1 VIRVPMTVAMAG
13 LALSV
18 ARFIRGA
25 QSTCAHYEPEVVHL
39 SGHLAIDKEY
49 GPPNYGETPAKDEK
63 LHVAI
68 LHLTHPLDVC
78 GDTRD
83 ATTSESFKGLQV
95 VQLNFSNLHT
105 DPRHYADQTIA
116 VKGTLYR
123 AISGYHYTDVLMTVD
138 SVGRVQ

>member
-1 VIRVPMTVAMAG
+1 MAVVMVG
-13 LALSV
+13 LAVSV
-18 ARFIRGA
+18 TRSILGVQA
-25 QSTCAHYEPEVVHL
+25 TCAHYEPDVVRL
-39 SGHLAIDKEY
+39 SGHLSIDKEY

-83 ATTSESFKGLQV
+83 ASTTDSFKGLQV
-95 VQLNFSNLHT
+95 VQLTFSNMHD
-105 DPRHYADQTIA
+105 DPKRYAGKSIA

-123 AISGYHYTDVLMTVD
+123 GITGHEFTDVLMTVD
-138 SVGRVQ
+138 SVALVH

>member
-1 VIRVPMTVAMAG
+1 MATALIGLG

-18 ARFIRGA
+18 TRFKLGA
-25 QSTCAHYEPEVVHL
+25 HATCAHYEPDVVRL
-39 SGHLAIDKEY
+39 SGHLLIDKEY

-78 GDTRD
+78 GDTKD

-105 DPRHYADQTIA
+105 DPKRYADQKIA

-123 AISGYHYTDVLMTVD
+123 AISGYHFADVLMTVD
-138 SVGRVQ
+138 SVAVVRE

>member
-1 VIRVPMTVAMAG
+1 MTVAIAG

-18 ARFIRGA
+18 VRLVPGA

-39 SGHLAIDKEY
+39 SGHLSIDKEY

-105 DPRHYADQTIA
+105 DPKRYVDQNIS

-123 AISGYHYTDVLMTVD
+123 GISGYHYTDVLMTVD
-138 SVGRVQ
+138 SVAVVR